1 MAEILLAMLLLGGG
15 AAVIAEQQKKRYI
28 TSPVPKDHL
37 KKIKKF
43 LKKSKFFKETDA
55 DKIISIVQK
64 RISGEKDKEEEEED
78 EQKEIIKE
86 ITESNAV
93 PVSLPQAWCPND
105 KRTTCSLYD
114 KDEHFPTNCTGDI
127 DKKQC
132 LDRIQKYVASDNN
145 YKSQIENYCSRI
157 NDVCVTYKNKKY
169 ATAQE
174 RKLCGDLIPNC
185 N

>member
-15 AAVIAEQQKKRYI
+15 AAVVAEQQKKRYV

-55 DKIISIVQK
+55 DKIISILQK
-64 RISGEKDKEEEEED
+64 RTSGEKDLEDQD

-93 PVSLPQAWCPND
+93 PDSLPQAWCPND

-114 KDEHFPTNCTGDI
+114 KDEHFPTNCIGDI
-127 DKKQC
+127 NKKQC
-132 LDRIQKYVASDNN
+132 LDRIQTYVVSDNN

-169 ATAQE
+169 ANAQE

>member
-15 AAVIAEQQKKRYI
+15 AAVIAEQKKKRYI
-28 TSPVPKDHL
+28 TSPVSKDHL

-64 RISGEKDKEEEEED
+64 RISEEEED
-78 EQKEIIKE
+78 EQKKIIKE
-86 ITESNAV
+86 ITESNEV

-105 KRTTCSLYD
+105 EKTTCSLFD
-114 KDEHFPTNCTGDI
+114 KDEHFPSDCIGDFN
-127 DKKQC
+127 KLQC
-132 LDRIQKYVASDNN
+132 LDRINTYVADENK
-145 YKSQIENYCSRI
+145 KSQIENYCARI
-157 NDVCVTYKNKKY
+157 NDVCLTYESKQY
-169 ATAQE
+169 ATALDH
-174 RKLCGDLIPNC
+174 KKCGDLISNL

>member
-1 MAEILLAMLLLGGG
+1 MAEILMAMLLLGGG
-15 AAVIAEQQKKRYI
+15 AAVIAEQQKKRYV
-28 TSPVPKDHL
+28 TSPVSKSNL
-37 KKIKKF
+37 KKIKNF

-55 DKIISIVQK
+55 DKIVSIVQK
-64 RISGEKDKEEEEED
+64 RISGEKDLEDQD

-86 ITESNAV
+86 ITQQNTV
-93 PVSLPQAWCPND
+93 PVSLPPAWCPND

-157 NDVCVTYKNKKY
+157 NDVCVTYQNKKY